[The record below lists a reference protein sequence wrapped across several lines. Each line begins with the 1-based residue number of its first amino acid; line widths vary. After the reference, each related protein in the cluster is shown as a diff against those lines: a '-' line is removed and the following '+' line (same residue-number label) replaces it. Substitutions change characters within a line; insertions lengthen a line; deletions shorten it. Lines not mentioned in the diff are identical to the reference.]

1 LILSCDNL
9 TNTLSLLKELHL
21 LGAANTAS
29 KREDT
34 TLTRVGIRRRVSD
47 AKWAVNAVTI
57 LNFSSASAVVI
68 MARFTE
74 VSSAKAAEE
83 SY

>member
-1 LILSCDNL
+1 MILSCDNL

-34 TLTRVGIRRRVSD
+34 TLTRVGIRRRVRD

-57 LNFSSASAVVI
+57 LKLRAAVTI
-68 MARFTE
+68 MARTAKI
-74 VSSAKAAEE
+74 SSAPAAVE